1 MHGKSWCH
9 GKGQKGGGGQN
20 WWSMK
25 WDFETGAGR
34 VDLTKEGGM
43 SQEARQGR
51 VQRGGGLHAGVE
63 TNQHT
68 ATGLQCI
75 VLQAHSPRSHLEFG
89 VQGSQENKEELAYIH
104 AGPGPLSCNHPS
116 AIFFF

>member
-1 MHGKSWCH
+1 MP
-9 GKGQKGGGGQN
+9 GKGQKGGGQN

-43 SQEARQGR
+43 SQEAGQGR

-68 ATGLQCI
+68 ELLDCWLAILQY
-75 VLQAHSPRSHLEFG
+75 SSRSHLECG
-89 VQGSQENKEELAYIH
+89 VQGREENKEELAYIH
-104 AGPGPLSCNHPS
+104 AGPGP
-116 AIFFF
+116 